1 MLSSITPS
9 SRPTVGALIAGI
21 SGGPVSA
28 VRGFGTRP
36 LQKPDFM
43 ALAMEQIPLALWVVG
58 NDGRCIFANAFAKTL
73 LHPDGKGLEGR
84 VLRAFSANE
93 QPCDPADLPHV
104 RALARG
110 ETVSRTKLRIDRQD
124 GTRVAVLASAAPL
137 RNREGQIEGA
147 VALFEEVGAPV
158 VAERFERDSGLE
170 TELLGMISHDLRD
183 PLQTI
188 VLSSGTLLRRSV
200 PIDDAAKRGL
210 RRIYDAAGRATR
222 MIRDL
227 LDCTQLRLGGR
238 LSLRLASVD
247 LDLVVS
253 EALEEVSSR
262 FSHRPVVRQRG
273 SDLRGLWD
281 GDRLAQV
288 TVNLL
293 SNALKYSPDGSTLR
307 ITTGGDD
314 RSVFLEIHNSGEPIA
329 PEQLSDIFRPMQRAG
344 KIPGHPHGGLG
355 LGLYIVDQLVRAH
368 HGEVTVKST
377 AQGGTAFTVR
387 LPRRPADD

>member
-1 MLSSITPS
+1 
-9 SRPTVGALIAGI
+9 
-21 SGGPVSA
+21 
-28 VRGFGTRP
+28 
-36 LQKPDFM
+36 
-43 ALAMEQIPLALWVVG
+43 
-58 NDGRCIFANAFAKTL
+58 
-73 LHPDGKGLEGR
+73 
-84 VLRAFSANE
+84 
-93 QPCDPADLPHV
+93 
-104 RALARG
+104 
-110 ETVSRTKLRIDRQD
+110 
-124 GTRVAVLASAAPL
+124 
-137 RNREGQIEGA
+137 
-147 VALFEEVGAPV
+147 
-158 VAERFERDSGLE
+158 
-170 TELLGMISHDLRD
+170 
-183 PLQTI
+183 
-188 VLSSGTLLRRSV
+188 
-200 PIDDAAKRGL
+200 
-210 RRIYDAAGRATR
+210 
-222 MIRDL
+222 
-227 LDCTQLRLGGR
+227 LRLGGR